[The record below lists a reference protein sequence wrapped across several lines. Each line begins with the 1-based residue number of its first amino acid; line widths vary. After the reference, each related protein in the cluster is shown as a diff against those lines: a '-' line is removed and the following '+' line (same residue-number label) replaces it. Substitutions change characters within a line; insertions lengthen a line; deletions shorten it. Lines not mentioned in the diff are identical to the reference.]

1 MTCSPT
7 SGERA
12 AHFGFKPW
20 TSPPTAARA
29 MPGQGIADAI
39 APVTGSW
46 TFIVIQSAI
55 PFVWITA
62 NRVVA
67 MRSRYPFPFILL
79 NLALSFQ
86 GDYAAPV
93 IMMSRNRQQDIDRK
107 AAEND

>member
-1 MTCSPT
+1 
-7 SGERA
+7 
-12 AHFGFKPW
+12 
-20 TSPPTAARA
+20 

-62 NRVVA
+62 DLVGA

-79 NLALSFQ
+79 NLALSFR
-86 GDYAAPV
+86 GAYAAPV
-93 IMMSRNRQQDIDRK
+93 IMTSQNRQQDIDHE